1 MVVVLTVEGE
11 GVAELAEIDVAMRRL
26 SRRAQALVAVNGHGL
41 GHAREDMSAVKRRK
55 ARSEV

>member
-1 MVVVLTVEGE
+1 VWP
-11 GVAELAEIDVAMRRL
+11 ELAEIDVAMRRL
-26 SRRAQALVAVNGHGL
+26 QRRAQALVAVNGHGL